1 MQFHRHLIHTSKK
14 SVSVAHKRFRFLVFT
29 IVALIGMLFA
39 TAALAAGGSKLSDAN
54 ATYQRDRSA
63 CLSGKSNED
72 RATCLR
78 EAGAALQAAR
88 SGQLSD
94 GAGQLQANR
103 LMRCNQLPE
112 QDRSDCVRR
121 MQPGGVVEGNSQS
134 GGDLRES
141 VTTEVGAPV
150 IVVPDTGK

>member
-14 SVSVAHKRFRFLVFT
+14 SVGVAHKRVRFLFLAF
-29 IVALIGMLFA
+29 IALVGVLFA
-39 TAALAAGGSKLSDAN
+39 TSALAADSGKLSDAN

-88 SGQLSD
+88 SGQLNS
-94 GAGQLQANR
+94 GADQLQKNR
-103 LMRCNQLPE
+103 VMRCNALPE
-112 QDRSDCVRR
+112 QDRPDCIRR
-121 MQPGGVVEGNSQS
+121 MQPGGVVEGSSQS
-134 GGDLRES
+134 GGILRES
-141 VTTEVGAPV
+141 VTTEVGPPV
-150 IVVPDTGK
+150 DVAPDTGK